1 MSGFEL
7 TESEAQRYDRQI
19 RVWGAEAQSRIQKSK
34 VLICGVSHMNI
45 EVAKN
50 IVLAGMSVT
59 LQGSRD
65 ATYDDLSHNFFLRVG
80 DVGKPVALATLPR
93 VQELNAFANVVAETT
108 PLEKLPDSYFNSF
121 SVILLTDC
129 SEEQALRINRLCRD
143 RAEKA
148 IFFWSDVFG
157 DEGLFYADF
166 GDNFSFEDDLQPGT
180 PATASTSSAP
190 KVQKIKSITFPD
202 LQTVLS
208 KKWSSIPSRFFPLC
222 STFVKHRLLSKW
234 RNAKGQQ
241 PGQAD
246 ASAMLELLVAQQA
259 ANDMPSDPVLSSEQ
273 IESLCAVAGTA
284 SVLAC
289 SVLGSFLS
297 QEIVKAVSLT
307 GEPAYNVFVFSAE
320 NLEGKA
326 LPIG

>member
-19 RVWGAEAQSRIQKSK
+19 RVWGAEAQARIQKSK

-65 ATYDDLSHNFFLRVG
+65 ATYDDLSHNFFLSVD

-93 VQELNAFANVVAETT
+93 VQQLNAFANVVAETT

-129 SEEQALRINRLCRD
+129 SEAQALRINRLCRE

-148 IFFWSDVFG
+148 TFFWSDVFG

-166 GDNFSFEDDLQPGT
+166 GDNFTFKEDLQPGT
-180 PATASTSSAP
+180 AATSSSGVP
-190 KVQKIKSITFPD
+190 KVQKIKNITFPD
-202 LQTVLS
+202 LSTVLS
-208 KKWSSIPSRFFPLC
+208 KKWSTIPSRFFPLC
-222 STFVKHRLLSKW
+222 STFVKNRLLTRW
-234 RNAKGQQ
+234 RDGKGVS
-241 PGQAD
+241 PV
-246 ASAMLELLVAQQA
+246 ASGVSDLLVAMQEE
-259 ANDMPSDPVLSSEQ
+259 NGLPSDPVLSPED
-273 IESLCAVAGTA
+273 IASLCRVAGSA
-284 SVLAC
+284 SVMAC

-297 QEIVKAVSLT
+297 QEVVKAVSLT

-320 NLEGKA
+320 NFEGKA